1 MLANQAMLLQKPFLC
16 SFEILAGNMTPMY
29 TLEEYTYRAL
39 RMPRGIYRK
48 KVL

>member
-1 MLANQAMLLQKPFLC
+1 MLANQAMLLQKRFLC
-16 SFEILAGNMTPMY
+16 SFEILAGPMY

-39 RMPRGIYRK
+39 RMPRGIYGK